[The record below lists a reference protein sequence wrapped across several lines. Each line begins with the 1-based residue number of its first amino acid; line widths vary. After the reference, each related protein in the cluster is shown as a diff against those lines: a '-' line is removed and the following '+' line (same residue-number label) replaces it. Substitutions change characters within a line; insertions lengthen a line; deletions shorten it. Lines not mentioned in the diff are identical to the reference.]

1 MTENIEIINPTAD
14 RQSKAGKIASRNGHL
29 DGRKIGLLDNSKPN
43 ADKYLEYVGQLLQEK
58 YPGIE
63 IVPRRKMTR
72 TEADCLSEL
81 KERCDYV
88 ITAFDD

>member
-1 MTENIEIINPTAD
+1 MTENIDIINPTAD
-14 RQSKAGKIASRNGHL
+14 RQSKAGKIASRNGQL

-43 ADKYLEYVGQLLQEK
+43 ADKYLEYVGQLLQGK

-88 ITAFDD
+88 ITAFAD